1 MSCAIHWLNRMTG
14 SIGQAPSTDANLP
27 SFNPSP
33 LERMPTTGASE
44 RKRGV
49 STLNIIFISGV
60 LAAGLEQ
67 LVRGRP
73 ANNEFWA
80 RFLRAY
86 ALDQQEPLTRHSACL
101 ARRSASTPS
110 AHFQMTGFINT
121 DLYDR
126 SALVQM
132 TGNYY
137 GLDPAGR

>member
-1 MSCAIHWLNRMTG
+1 M
-14 SIGQAPSTDANLP
+14 
-27 SFNPSP
+27 
-33 LERMPTTGASE
+33 
-44 RKRGV
+44 
-49 STLNIIFISGV
+49 
-60 LAAGLEQ
+60 
-67 LVRGRP
+67 VRGRP

-80 RFLRAY
+80 RFLRSY

-137 GLDPAGR
+137 GLDPAGRWRQTFSLSSAGISGALSLVSSLLIPTPRLDHDRCNTQV

>member
-1 MSCAIHWLNRMTG
+1 
-14 SIGQAPSTDANLP
+14 
-27 SFNPSP
+27 
-33 LERMPTTGASE
+33 
-44 RKRGV
+44 
-49 STLNIIFISGV
+49 LNIIFISGV

-121 DLYDR
+121 DLYEL